1 MFSPWKKSYNKPRQH
16 IIKQRRYFANKGPF
30 HIVLSSSQSYG
41 FCSSHVWM
49 WELGHKE
56 GWAPK
61 NWCFRTM
68 MLVETL
74 ESPLESKEIKAIN
87 PKGNQ
92 SWIFI
97 GRTDAEDEALVPWP
111 PDAKNWLIGKDP
123 DAGKVWG
130 QDEKGLTETL
140 RLPAHVNGQE
150 FGQTLGDG
158 EGQGSLVCCSPSGC
172 KEFDMTELPNNKT
185 RRPLSTLLFN
195 IVF

>member
-1 MFSPWKKSYNKPRQH
+1 MTNLDSTLKSRDVTLPTKVC
-16 IIKQRRYFANKGPF
+16 
-30 HIVLSSSQSYG
+30 IVKNYGFSSSY
-41 FCSSHVWM
+41 VWM

-68 MLVETL
+68 VLEETL
-74 ESPLESKEIKAIN
+74 ESPLESKEIEAIN

-92 SWIFI
+92 SWISI
-97 GRTDAEDEALVPWP
+97 GRTISEAEVPILWP
-111 PDAKNWLIGKDP
+111 PDAKSQLIGKDP

-140 RLPAHVNGQE
+140 RLPAHVNGQQ

-158 EGQGSLVCCSPSGC
+158 EGQGSLVCCSPLGC
-172 KEFDMTELPNNKT
+172 KEFDVTEQQDKNGHSHHFY
-185 RRPLSTLLFN
+185 ST
-195 IVF
+195 